1 MLAGLI
7 AIAAG
12 RSKEAPAPLCQF
24 VVVDVRT
31 LLLIAAGWELVYQ
44 LAKRAH
50 HDGHRNVVS
59 RICRAGL
66 CGARAARLQ

>member
-31 LLLIAAGWELVYQ
+31 LLLIAAGWELV
-44 LAKRAH
+44 
-50 HDGHRNVVS
+50 
-59 RICRAGL
+59 AG
-66 CGARAARLQ
+66 